1 MTNLDPIGKAPGATN
16 TEGFQTDTSHADFPT
31 FNAEG
36 KARFKAQA
44 EVGEDQ
50 VHRALPH
57 EARCIFPSIESRPCY
72 WVLDDWAEQMG
83 RKFRPGVYHCD
94 TDGKGDQI
102 GTTETWFCSPLHI
115 DAVTFD
121 GQNNN
126 YGRLLRFKPT
136 VGDWRQWAMPMELLA
151 GDGAQLRGELLSMG
165 VELDPSKARQLLPAY
180 LQHAHPKRNIHCA
193 MQVGW
198 CKDSFILPDA
208 VFGPSAD
215 AVIFQSAE
223 HGHDDHTK
231 AGTLAGWQVEIAAKA
246 VGNPV
251 LLLALSAS
259 FAGPMLAKCNSEGGG
274 VHFVGE
280 SSTGKSTAIEAAC
293 ATWGGPSFKRSWR
306 ATANGMEGAAAMSN
320 DCLLALDEISEC
332 EPREVGAIIYALGNG
347 TGKQR
352 ASRSGAARRV
362 SRWRCIVLSS
372 GERSIATTMLEGGHK
387 VKAGQS
393 VRLLDIPVAQT
404 HGAWDNLHGAADAA
418 AFSDLIKKAAAQ
430 HHGHSGRAFLEKL
443 TVDPRDFC
451 ALLEQTKALPL
462 FTTGGTDGQDKRV
475 AARFALIGLSGEL
488 ATEYGITGWPEG
500 AAMNAAALCFKLWQS
515 ARGKGNDER
524 RQILT
529 QVSDF
534 IQRNGDWLTTITLA
548 G

>member
-1 MTNLDPIGKAPGATN
+1 MRTGTVKMGNKTI
-16 TEGFQTDTSHADFPT
+16 
-31 FNAEG
+31 FN
-36 KARFKAQA
+36 
-44 EVGEDQ
+44 
-50 VHRALPH
+50 
-57 EARCIFPSIESRPCY
+57 
-72 WVLDDWAEQMG
+72 
-83 RKFRPGVYHCD
+83 
-94 TDGKGDQI
+94 
-102 GTTETWFCSPLHI
+102 
-115 DAVTFD
+115 
-121 GQNNN
+121 
-126 YGRLLRFKPT
+126 
-136 VGDWRQWAMPMELLA
+136 
-151 GDGAQLRGELLSMG
+151 
-165 VELDPSKARQLLPAY
+165 
-180 LQHAHPKRNIHCA
+180 
-193 MQVGW
+193 
-198 CKDSFILPDA
+198 
-208 VFGPSAD
+208 
-215 AVIFQSAE
+215 
-223 HGHDDHTK
+223 TK